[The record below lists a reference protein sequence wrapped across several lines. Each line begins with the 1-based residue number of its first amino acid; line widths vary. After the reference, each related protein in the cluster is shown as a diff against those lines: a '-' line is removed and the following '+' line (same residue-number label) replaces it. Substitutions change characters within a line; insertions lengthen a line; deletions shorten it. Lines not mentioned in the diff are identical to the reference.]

1 MNPMKRQ
8 KSSVFGEEGLKIN
21 MLTIKNIVK
30 LEIIFN
36 TEVNIEML
44 YKAYLI

>member
-44 YKAYLI
+44 YKASLI

>member
-1 MNPMKRQ
+1 MKRQ

-21 MLTIKNIVK
+21 MIPIKNIVK
-30 LEIIFN
+30 LEVIFN
-36 TEVNIEML
+36 AEVNIEML